1 MPPPILYFVR
11 HGETD
16 WNREKRLQGQHDIP
30 LNALGRTQ
38 AVRCGVLLRDLLA
51 RNGQAVTDYDYVSS
65 PLGRARETMELMRG
79 TMGLEPGVYRTDA
92 RLMEMSFGR
101 WEGFTYAELQTRE
114 AEALAARENDK
125 WGFVLPGGESYAQL
139 EARVQVWY
147 EGIERETVAAA
158 HGGVCRAL
166 IALLGVAQP
175 AEASMGD
182 IGQGVVY
189 VFDGKTMARHE

>member
-1 MPPPILYFVR
+1 MPRPILYFVR

-16 WNREKRLQGQHDIP
+16 WNRERRLQGQHDIP
-30 LNALGRTQ
+30 INALGRTQ
-38 AVRCGVLLRDLLA
+38 AERCGVLLRDLLA
-51 RNGQAVTDYDYVSS
+51 SNARAITDYDYVSS

-79 TMGLEPGVYRTDA
+79 AMGLEPSLYRTDA

-101 WEGFTYAELQTRE
+101 WEGFTYAELQSRE
-114 AEALAARENDK
+114 AAALVERERDK

-139 EARVQVWY
+139 EKRVQVWY
-147 EGIERETVAAA
+147 EGIERETVASA

-166 IALLGVAQP
+166 MAHIGAAEP
-175 AEASMGD
+175 AEASMGN

-189 VFDGKTMARHE
+189 VFDGNTLNRHE

>member
-1 MPPPILYFVR
+1 MPRPILYFAR

-16 WNREKRLQGQHDIP
+16 WNRERRLQGQHDIP
-30 LNALGRTQ
+30 LNALGRVQ
-38 AVRCGVLLRDLLA
+38 ASHCGELMRELLERDG
-51 RNGQAVTDYDYVSS
+51 RNAAQYDYVSS

-101 WEGFTYAELQTRE
+101 WEGFTYSDLRARE
-114 AEALAARENDK
+114 AEALAARDRDK

-166 IALLGVAQP
+166 ITLLGVAQP

-189 VFDGKTMARHE
+189 VFDGKTMSRHE

>member
-1 MPPPILYFVR
+1 MPQPILYFVR

-30 LNALGRTQ
+30 LNPLGRTQ
-38 AVRCGVLLRDLLA
+38 AQRCGVLLRDLLA
-51 RNGQAVTDYDYVSS
+51 QGGRSISDYDYVSS

-79 TMGLEPGVYRTDA
+79 VMGLEPSVYRTDA

-101 WEGFTYAELQTRE
+101 WEGFTYSDLRARE
-114 AEALAARENDK
+114 AEALAARDRDK

-147 EGIERETVAAA
+147 EGMTRETVAAA

-166 IALLGVAQP
+166 ITLLGVAQP

-189 VFDGKTMARHE
+189 VFDGKTMSRHE

>member
-1 MPPPILYFVR
+1 MPQPILYFVR

-16 WNREKRLQGQHDIP
+16 WNRERRLQGQHDIP

-38 AVRCGVLLRDLLA
+38 AVRCGALMRELLA
-51 RNGQAVTDYDYVSS
+51 KGNLPVPDYDYVSS

-79 TMGLEPGVYRTDA
+79 AMGLEPASYRTDA

-101 WEGFTYAELQTRE
+101 WEGFTYADLQTRE
-114 AEALAARENDK
+114 AEALAARERDK
-125 WGFVLPGGESYAQL
+125 WDFVLPGGESYTQL
-139 EARVQVWY
+139 KKRVQVWY
-147 EGIERETVAAA
+147 ESIARATVASA

-166 IALLGVAQP
+166 MALLEVVQP
-175 AEASMGD
+175 SEASMGD

-189 VFDGKTMARHE
+189 VFDGNTMTRHE

>member
-1 MPPPILYFVR
+1 MPRPILYFVR

-38 AVRCGVLLRDLLA
+38 AARCGELMRDLLT
-51 RNGQAVTDYDYVSS
+51 RNGRGIADYEYVSS

-79 TMGLEPGVYRTDA
+79 VMGLEPGLYRTDA

-101 WEGFTYAELQTRE
+101 WEGFTYAELQSRE
-114 AEALAARENDK
+114 AEALAERERDK

-139 EARVQVWY
+139 EKRVQVWY
-147 EGIERETVAAA
+147 EAIERETVASA

-166 IALLGVAQP
+166 MAHIGVAQP
-175 AEASMGD
+175 AEASMGN

-189 VFDGKTMARHE
+189 VFDGNSMTLHE